1 MTFDQEMRELFHK
14 QEELL
19 IELDIVN
26 VKINEMVKRHNEEI
40 KGDTF
45 VVDKLTDL
53 AQCVLDHQIDIEDA
67 YHKLDDLD
75 ERIDKIAEEQKE
87 IRNLLKKQ

>member
-1 MTFDQEMRELFHK
+1 MIFEIEMRELFHK

-26 VKINEMVKRHNEEI
+26 LKINEMVKKHNEAV

-45 VVDKLTDL
+45 VVDKLADL

-67 YHKLDDLD
+67 YHKLDALD

>member
-1 MTFDQEMRELFHK
+1 MIFEIEMRELFHK

-26 VKINEMVKRHNEEI
+26 LKINEMVKKHNEAI

-45 VVDKLTDL
+45 VVDKLADL